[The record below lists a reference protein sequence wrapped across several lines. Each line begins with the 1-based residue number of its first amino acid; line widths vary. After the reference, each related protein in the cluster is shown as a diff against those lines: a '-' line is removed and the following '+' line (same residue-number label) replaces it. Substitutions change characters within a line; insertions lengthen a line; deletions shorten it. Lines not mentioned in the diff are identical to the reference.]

1 MDYRK
6 KEVVIMQTEE
16 GCMELTGDLLQ
27 EFEEARKLTENEESV
42 PYGTWSRVCSSIFT
56 IICC

>member
-1 MDYRK
+1 
-6 KEVVIMQTEE
+6 MQTEE
-16 GCMELTGDLLQ
+16 RCMELTGDLFQ
-27 EFEEARKLTENEESV
+27 EFEEAKKLTENEEIV